1 MNRCQKA
8 KKEIQKEPKKNH
20 VRVLCHRGWLGEQQ
34 LKNKLKQK
42 KMRERVLLEVA
53 AYTITERMEPPLK
66 KKSCYSKNQKQKK
79 NMAKTRS
86 YRHRVWR
93 MTNQR
98 GLRKWPTASFSC
110 QIQTRIASAMRGSC
124 VPSFSGMGGG
134 GLCQLPDGTRN
145 QVRCS
150 ARERKNHNKTTMRR
164 VIECV
169 FWIIFKSNQKKKSHN
184 LILYYHRPFHRI
196 VKMGADERSQDRHRR
211 HHSTKWAGKFQDST
225 TSTCR
230 PQKWSLDS
238 IHVGT
243 RLGTSTSPPP
253 FSVRQMIHEQMHRS
267 ITGLLLRFSFQ
278 RSPK

>member
-1 MNRCQKA
+1 MTHRLIFLPNTNAHSVGNER
-8 KKEIQKEPKKNH
+8 E
-20 VRVLCHRGWLGEQQ
+20 LCPILFWD
-34 LKNKLKQK
+34 
-42 KMRERVLLEVA
+42 
-53 AYTITERMEPPLK
+53 
-66 KKSCYSKNQKQKK
+66 
-79 NMAKTRS
+79 
-86 YRHRVWR
+86 
-93 MTNQR
+93 
-98 GLRKWPTASFSC
+98 
-110 QIQTRIASAMRGSC
+110 
-124 VPSFSGMGGG
+124 GGG

-253 FSVRQMIHEQMHRS
+253 LFCTPNDSWTNAPVHYGLIAALFFS
-267 ITGLLLRFSFQ
+267 TL
-278 RSPK
+278 PKIKI